1 MAHNIDRAKGKEHI
15 MKELQKIRDAQGEK
29 ALTPGELFEL
39 HALEFERDMEEYY
52 KKIKNR

>member
-1 MAHNIDRAKGKEHI
+1 MAHNIDRTKGKEHI
-15 MKELQKIRDAQGEK
+15 IKELQKIRDAQGEK